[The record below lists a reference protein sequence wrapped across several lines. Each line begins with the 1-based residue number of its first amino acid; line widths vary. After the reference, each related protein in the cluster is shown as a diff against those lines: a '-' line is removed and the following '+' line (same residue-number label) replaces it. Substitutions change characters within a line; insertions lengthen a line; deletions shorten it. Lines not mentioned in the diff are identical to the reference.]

1 MKYILSSKEECTMY
15 SKKYPNL
22 FAEGY
27 IGKVRIPN
35 RIVMTPMG
43 TGHCGPD
50 SRITQELI
58 DFYAERAKGGVGM
71 IITETNY
78 QSEIDATPHTFGMA
92 RLDHPNKIARQ
103 SELVTMVKY
112 YGAVPCIQLSIG
124 MGRQSDAPAMIQPVA
139 PSEITAINDPS
150 IMCRE
155 LTIDEIHRMVSN
167 IAKSA
172 EYAVQCGYPMAEIHG
187 HAGYLLD
194 QFMSPDTN
202 KRTDEYGGDLEGR
215 MRIVKDIR
223 EEIKRRVGDSLAV
236 TFRISVDQKYS
247 GFRTLEDGIEIC
259 KLLEEYGYDAINV
272 DAGRYESIDW
282 IFPPT
287 YLGRA
292 CMKDLAHAIKQHVSI
307 PIINAGNFNTPDI
320 TEEALANGETDFVA
334 LGRSLLA
341 DPEWANKA
349 RLNKESEIRP
359 CLRCNDLC
367 IMNVL
372 TGKELTCSVNP
383 QCGREAR
390 FTITKAEEPRNVTIV
405 GGGPAG
411 METALVA
418 NKRGHK
424 VTLLE
429 KDQQL
434 GGQLNFAALEPFKW
448 SVRDYNEYLKNQ
460 VTTRDIDLKMGVE
473 ATIDTIKS
481 TKPDVVVVAAG
492 AHPYMPKI
500 KGINDER
507 VMTVEGI
514 KNASFD
520 KEDKV
525 VVIGGGLV
533 GCETALGLA
542 MEGHAVTIVEML
554 DDVAN
559 DLNMI
564 NKFSLMDHLNKHNV
578 EIITG
583 HSCYEIK
590 DDVILATNKAGE
602 EMKIDFDKII
612 VAIGTKQNTDL
623 ADIIEKHFPETYI
636 IGDCSDIGKISDAV
650 HSGYITG
657 TRI

>member
-1 MKYILSSKEECTMY
+1 MY
-15 SKKYPNL
+15 SKNYPDL
-22 FAEGY
+22 FAEGN
-27 IGKVRIPN
+27 IGKVKIPN

-50 SRITQELI
+50 SRVTQELI

-78 QSEIDATPHTFGMA
+78 QSEVDATPYTFGMA

-124 MGRQSDAPAMIQPVA
+124 MGRQSDAPGMTKPVS
-139 PSEITAINDPS
+139 PSECTAINDPN

-172 EYAVQCGYPMAEIHG
+172 EYAVECGYPIAEIHG
-187 HAGYLLD
+187 HAGYLID

-202 KRTDEYGGDLEGR
+202 KRTDEYGGDLNGR
-215 MRIVKDIR
+215 MKIVKDIR
-223 EEIKRRVGDSLAV
+223 DEIKKRVGDALAV
-236 TFRISVDQKYS
+236 TFRISVDQKYT

-259 KLLEEYGYDAINV
+259 KLLEAYGYDAINV
-272 DAGRYESIDW
+272 DSGRYETIDW

-287 YLGRA
+287 YLGKA
-292 CMKDLAHAIKQHVSI
+292 CMKDLAYAIKQHVNI
-307 PIINAGNFNTPDI
+307 PIINAGNYNTPDI
-320 TEEALANGETDFVA
+320 AEEALESGSTDFVA

-341 DPEWANKA
+341 DPEWANKS

-359 CLRCNDLC
+359 CLRCNDKC

-372 TGKELTCSVNP
+372 MGKELTCSVNP

-390 FTITKAEEPRNVTIV
+390 FSILKSEQPRRVTVI

-411 METALVA
+411 METAVIA
-418 NKRGHK
+418 AERGHK

-429 KDQQL
+429 KEKQL
-434 GGQLNFAALEPFKW
+434 GGQLNFASLESFKW
-448 SVRDYNEYLKNQ
+448 SIRDYNEYLQKQ
-460 VTTRDIDLKMGVE
+460 VKLKDIEVKFE
-473 ATIDTIKS
+473 TKATIETIRA
-481 TKPDVVVVAAG
+481 TNPDVVVVATG
-492 AHPYMPKI
+492 ANVYIPKI
-500 KGINDER
+500 KGFDDHR
-507 VMTVEGI
+507 VMTVEGL
-514 KNASFD
+514 KNANFED
-520 KEDKV
+520 KEKIIV
-525 VVIGGGLV
+525 VGGGLV

-542 MEGHAVTIVEML
+542 MEGHNVTIVEMM
-554 DDVAN
+554 DSVAK

-564 NKFSLMDHLNKHNV
+564 NQFSLMSQLNQYNV
-578 EIITG
+578 EILTGIT
-583 HSCYEIK
+583 CKEICGNE
-590 DDVILATNKAGE
+590 VIAINSEGKEIRL
-602 EMKIDFDKII
+602 DFDKVI
-612 VAIGTKQNTDL
+612 AATGTRKNDEL
-623 ADIIEKHFPETYI
+623 AKIIEKHFSETYI

-650 HSGYITG
+650 HKGYITG